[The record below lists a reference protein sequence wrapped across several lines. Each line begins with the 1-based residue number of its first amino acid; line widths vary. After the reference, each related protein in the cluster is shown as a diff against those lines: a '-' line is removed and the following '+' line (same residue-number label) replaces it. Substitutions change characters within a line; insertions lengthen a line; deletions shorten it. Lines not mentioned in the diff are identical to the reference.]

1 MKSTLKL
8 SLVCAA
14 GILAAG
20 SLHAYDGTNCEA
32 AGDCW
37 EAKPGYPEKIA
48 GSKFD
53 PKHSKVELES
63 RPRPYRPW
71 KKEMPRRPPN
81 SRKRANGQPTVDIRQ
96 PPISPVLDLSGR
108 CLLTCLQ
115 RQRRGKA

>member
-1 MKSTLKL
+1 MRSTLKL

-20 SLHAYDGTNCEA
+20 SLHAYDGTNCET

-53 PKHSKVELES
+53 PKHSKVELEKQTQALS
-63 RPRPYRPW
+63 AMEKRNAEKAAQF
-71 KKEMPRRPPN
+71 KKTG
-81 SRKRANGQPTVDIRQ
+81 KWPTD
-96 PPISPVLDLSGR
+96 S
-108 CLLTCLQ
+108 
-115 RQRRGKA
+115 